1 MLLSLQPVLPHT
13 YYVGLYNIT
22 RTPASLTGWFIRH
35 CDGTVIIVMAMS
47 FLFLEVDGLT
57 DGI

>member
-47 FLFLEVDGLT
+47 FLFLEVDG
-57 DGI
+57 I